1 MRALLK
7 EQRVWA
13 PIASASVKKEVASE
27 SKRKG
32 LYVKIEDEDAAMIL
46 LASPPPSYVS
56 FVNSLSVGKECVT
69 MEEVKSSLY
78 SRELRSKAPGN
89 SEESNGSSLVVS
101 NSNKNIKKK
110 VFEGKKKTHVNPKD
124 ICNYC
129 KEPVADHHQ
138 HSENQW
144 ILNSGCSFHMCPN
157 KTWFDTYEE
166 KSGGNVFMGNDVSC
180 KTIGI
185 GTVKIKMHDG
195 IIRTLTE
202 VRHVP
207 ELKKNLISIG
217 IMDGKGF
224 K

>member
-1 MRALLK
+1 
-7 EQRVWA
+7 
-13 PIASASVKKEVASE
+13 
-27 SKRKG
+27 
-32 LYVKIEDEDAAMIL
+32 
-46 LASPPPSYVS
+46 
-56 FVNSLSVGKECVT
+56 
-69 MEEVKSSLY
+69 
-78 SRELRSKAPGN
+78 
-89 SEESNGSSLVVS
+89 
-101 NSNKNIKKK
+101 
-110 VFEGKKKTHVNPKD
+110 
-124 ICNYC
+124 
-129 KEPVADHHQ
+129 
-138 HSENQW
+138 
-144 ILNSGCSFHMCPN
+144 MCPN

-224 K
+224 KCSTKNGVMKTMPRWPIRTGRKWYFNQVIEFGYT